1 MACALAVAALA
12 GFLQWWAL
20 GGSGTPAAIEHA
32 PLPDSPL
39 VLVARPVLPVSAT
52 PSAPSPTV
60 APESTPTPAAAP
72 LPAVGVTAA
81 AVQVADGG
89 ALTEAQMIELLREA
103 GAPEEWHADMLAIA
117 WCESRY
123 RPGAI
128 GDGGNS
134 LGLYQLNTMWFG
146 YAGEDIDQWADPA
159 VNTRTALAVAR
170 YDLSRGQPLWTQ
182 WSCRSALGR

>member
-1 MACALAVAALA
+1 MAAV
-12 GFLQWWAL
+12 
-20 GGSGTPAAIEHA
+20 S
-32 PLPDSPL
+32 
-39 VLVARPVLPVSAT
+39 PVLPVSAT
-52 PSAPSPTV
+52 PVAPSLTPVSPDEATPGPDLPGYVGGTIYPAIATDATV
-60 APESTPTPAAAP
+60 VA
-72 LPAVGVTAA
+72 AA

>member
-1 MACALAVAALA
+1 MAAV
-12 GFLQWWAL
+12 
-20 GGSGTPAAIEHA
+20 S
-32 PLPDSPL
+32 
-39 VLVARPVLPVSAT
+39 PVLPVSAT
-52 PSAPSPTV
+52 PVAPSLTPVSPDEATPGPDLPGYVGGTIYPAIATDATV
-60 APESTPTPAAAP
+60 VA
-72 LPAVGVTAA
+72 AA

-134 LGLYQLNTMWFG
+134 LGLYQLWTGWAPAAG
-146 YAGEDIDQWADPA
+146 YGPDELLDPA
-159 VNTRTALAVAR
+159 VKTRVAVYVR
-170 YDLSRGQPLWTQ
+170 SVRGRFGGGGG
-182 WSCRSALGR
+182 WSCAALNNIP